1 MSLVLSGG
9 TSIKYYFE
17 KVAKHHGLE
26 FVSTEYLGAELPG
39 SHGESTFYVTH
50 LRDPVSNNGIANVSV
65 PIMVAESSKSTRPL
79 MMNEIKKSTRLQ
91 GH

>member
-26 FVSTEYLGAELPG
+26 FVSTEYLGSELPG
-39 SHGESTFYVTH
+39 SHGETTFYVTH
-50 LRDPVSNNGIANVSV
+50 LRDPVSNNATAIISV
-65 PIMVAESSKSTRPL
+65 PIMVAELAVYPSIMK
-79 MMNEIKKSTRLQ
+79 
-91 GH
+91 